1 MSVSTF
7 PLVLRQGVVL
17 FNMFSLCNFAFF
29 DGGGLTGTSAP
40 TYVRMYMPGYVS
52 TSSLGYLG

>member
-1 MSVSTF
+1 MNAF

-17 FNMFSLCNFAFF
+17 FNMFRLCNIAFF

-40 TYVRMYMPGYVS
+40 TYVRMYMPGKLS
-52 TSSLGYLG
+52 ISSLGYCG